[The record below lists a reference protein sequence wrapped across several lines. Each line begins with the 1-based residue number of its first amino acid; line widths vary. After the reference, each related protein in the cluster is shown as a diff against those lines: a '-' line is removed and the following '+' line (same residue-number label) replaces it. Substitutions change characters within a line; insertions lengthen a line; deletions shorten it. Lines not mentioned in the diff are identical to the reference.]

1 MCVNKAQQEGIGAY
15 REEMVKG
22 QHPFHIAECCRELA
36 ESSVPVQQLSTCTNA
51 TFPEFLL
58 SVQCLAKQAVNNNQ
72 TNERIDLAGCETRV
86 KSTGTVCILLKR
98 YQLFLS
104 CNSNNSDTSRNSY

>member
-22 QHPFHIAECCRELA
+22 QHPFHIAECCREFT

-51 TFPEFLL
+51 TFTKFLL
-58 SVQCLAKQAVNNNQ
+58 SIQCLAEQAVNNNQ
-72 TNERIDLAGCETRV
+72 MKELICQGV
-86 KSTGTVCILLKR
+86 KPE
-98 YQLFLS
+98 
-104 CNSNNSDTSRNSY
+104 